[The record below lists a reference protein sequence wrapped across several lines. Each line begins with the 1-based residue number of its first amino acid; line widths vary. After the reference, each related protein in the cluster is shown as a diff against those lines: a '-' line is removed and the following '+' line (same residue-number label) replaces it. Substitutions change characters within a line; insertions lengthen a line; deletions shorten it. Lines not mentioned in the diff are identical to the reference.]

1 MGKFREWLRE
11 AEEKTTEYQK
21 FFAKKLEKYGV
32 KSPSELSDEDKK
44 KFYDEIDDEWEGE
57 KEEKTEA
64 DDINA
69 VNEANW
75 DDAKNAV
82 YDLADIFK
90 RRCKITSDN
99 SINIEVRGIVGKVV
113 FDPSFKL

>member
-1 MGKFREWLRE
+1 MKSFREWLRE
-11 AEEKTTEYQK
+11 SEDKQK
-21 FFAKKLEKYGV
+21 FFDDVDAGWKG
-32 KSPSELSDEDKK
+32 
-44 KFYDEIDDEWEGE
+44 DDEEP
-57 KEEKTEA
+57 EA
-64 DDINA
+64 GD

-90 RRCKITSDN
+90 RKCKITSNN

>member
-44 KFYDEIDDEWEGE
+44 KFYDEVDSEWKGEDE
-57 KEEKTEA
+57 KPEA
-64 DDINA
+64 DDIN
-69 VNEANW
+69 EAKQMVDKKQLEWFIGLANK
-75 DDAKNAV
+75 AKNLDELIE
-82 YDLADIFK
+82 DLELMK
-90 RRCKITSDN
+90 GLVK
-99 SINIEVRGIVGKVV
+99 
-113 FDPSFKL
+113 